1 MKFERQIGSSRS
13 SSTWRAVENGV
24 NYYAWVEAGYCD
36 ENGGN
41 IFVQVENNDARE
53 EINITYSMSAEPSEA
68 EVEFDEEGYVEKV
81 DADRCVDIDEYS
93 LTDDDDNEI
102 SVDKAAEILK
112 CDKNTIEEIIKI
124 FSDVAKEH
132 VEQDIKEAWTK
143 DDSVYASIRR
153 DEYYGYDYDYSD

>member
-1 MKFERQIGSSRS
+1 MKFERQIGSSRAS
-13 SSTWRAVENGV
+13 SSWRAVENGV
-24 NYYAWVEAGYCD
+24 KYYAWVEAGYCD

-41 IFVQVENNDARE
+41 IFVQVDNDDSRE

-81 DADRCVDIDEYS
+81 NADGCVDIDEYS

-102 SVDKAAEILK
+102 SVDKASEILK
-112 CDKNTIEEIIKI
+112 CDKSIVEEIIKT
-124 FSDVAKEH
+124 FGDVAKGH

-143 DDSVYASIRR
+143 DDSVYASAKR
-153 DEYYGYDYDYSD
+153 DEYDDYYDYSD